1 MHAHVVCKPGQTVT
15 LEDLQ
20 GHCKSMIAGYKVPR
34 SLKIADS
41 LPMSGA
47 GKILKN
53 KLRETFWSGRDRR
66 VAWRRPAP
74 HVLGNSPDRIPS
86 MTAAIS
92 CLCSRRI

>member
-1 MHAHVVCKPGQTVT
+1 MARHPSVQQCAVIAIPDDEWGELVHAHVVCKPGQTVT

-66 VAWRRPAP
+66 VA
-74 HVLGNSPDRIPS
+74 
-86 MTAAIS
+86 
-92 CLCSRRI
+92 